1 MALFSS
7 VHFFNRTF
15 ERAGNV
21 RTRLPE
27 LHYECPAHNE
37 FRIGL
42 SFCLSVDISSGSR
55 GIFVGARDEAI
66 AQAST
71 IGGYPWVTLVWTEG
85 LSRNESIRTLPT

>member
-1 MALFSS
+1 MEMALFSG

-15 ERAGNV
+15 ERAGDI

-27 LHYECPAHNE
+27 LHYERPAHNE

-55 GIFVGARDEAI
+55 GIFVGAREEAI

-71 IGGYPWVTLVWTEG
+71 IGEYPVGDTSVDGGTVQK
-85 LSRNESIRTLPT
+85 